1 MGLKSISEVGPTRVR
16 LELMRQAFVQ
26 GWRSMLPLWL
36 GVVPFGMA
44 YAVTARAGGLNIL
57 ETQALSVF
65 VFAGGSQ
72 FSAAGMFASHTPGL
86 TIILTTF
93 LLNVRHALYGLSL
106 GRHLRL
112 SNLERFVGAYF
123 LTDEAFG
130 VMIASGQSSFGFLLG
145 AELSLFFSWNLATLA
160 GAYLGSSLSDPAA
173 LGVDFVFPLAFLAL
187 LVPIV
192 RARIE
197 LIVAV
202 FSGVLAWW
210 LNAKLPAGLPILL
223 TGVIGSLLGAWL
235 TRHETPEAPDSAF
248 NLEAAIREVA

>member
-1 MGLKSISEVGPTRVR
+1 M
-16 LELMRQAFVQ
+16 M
-26 GWRSMLPLWL
+26 PLWL

-72 FSAAGMFASHTPGL
+72 FSAAGLFATNTPGL

-106 GRHLRL
+106 GRHLKL
-112 SNLERFVGAYF
+112 KPLERFVAAYF

-130 VMIASGQSSFGFLLG
+130 VMIASGQNSFGFLLG

-160 GAYLGSSLSDPAA
+160 GAFLGSSIQNPAA

-192 RARIE
+192 RTRIE
-197 LIVAV
+197 LLVAAC
-202 FSGVLAWW
+202 SGILAWW
-210 LNAKLPAGLPILL
+210 LNTRLPGGLPILL
-223 TGVIGSLLGAWL
+223 TGVLGSLLGAWL
-235 TRHETPEAPDSAF
+235 TRNEPPNEKNVADDTPIK
-248 NLEAAIREVA
+248 LEDAIREPA

>member
-1 MGLKSISEVGPTRVR
+1 MMNRSFLN
-16 LELMRQAFVQ
+16 
-26 GWRSMLPLWL
+26 GWRTMLPLWL

-72 FSAAGMFASHTPGL
+72 FSAAGLFASGASAA

-106 GRHLRL
+106 GRELRL
-112 SNLERFVGAYF
+112 TTPQRLIAAYF

-130 VMIASGQSSFGFLLG
+130 VMIASGERNFAFLLG
-145 AELSLFFSWNLATLA
+145 AELSLFFSWNFATFI
-160 GAYLGSSLSDPAA
+160 GSILGSGISDPAA

-187 LVPIV
+187 LVPIIK
-192 RARIE
+192 ARIE

-202 FSGVLAWW
+202 FAGIFAW
-210 LNAKLPAGLPILL
+210 LLSSRLPGGLPILL
-223 TGVIGSLLGAWL
+223 TGIVGSLLGAYL
-235 TRHETPEAPDSAF
+235 TRNEPNSEAIPL
-248 NLEAAIREVA
+248 LEDAIREPA